1 MAGPAGQ
8 APQAGWPW
16 LARLAV
22 CWFLA
27 IGAGLALAVALPALG
42 GRVTDLANLLYAG
55 ARANLERK
63 LQDFEDKS
71 GIQLVIATVNSLEGN
86 DVEPIA
92 NELFRAW
99 KLGEKSKSN
108 GVLFLI
114 APNQRK
120 LRIEVGYGLEGTLT
134 DAISKIIIANAVVP
148 RFKANDYAGGIQ
160 RGVDDI
166 ITTLTADSA
175 DWQKRPNV
183 RLEDKQSLL
192 DAAMPFLIFMIFIFI
207 VVSMMRSAGA
217 GGGRRGGIGFIPT
230 GGFGGGGG
238 GFGGGFGGGGGFS
251 GGGGSSGGG
260 GASGDW

>member
-27 IGAGLALAVALPALG
+27 FGAGLALAVALPALG
-42 GRVTDLANLLYAG
+42 GRVTDLANLLDAG

-71 GIQLVIATVNSLEGN
+71 GIQLVVATVNSLEGN
-86 DVEPIA
+86 DVEPFA

-120 LRIEVGYGLEGTLT
+120 LRIEVGYGLAG
-134 DAISKIIIANAVVP
+134 SWAV
-148 RFKANDYAGGIQ
+148 
-160 RGVDDI
+160 
-166 ITTLTADSA
+166 
-175 DWQKRPNV
+175 
-183 RLEDKQSLL
+183 E
-192 DAAMPFLIFMIFIFI
+192 
-207 VVSMMRSAGA
+207 
-217 GGGRRGGIGFIPT
+217 
-230 GGFGGGGG
+230 
-238 GFGGGFGGGGGFS
+238 
-251 GGGGSSGGG
+251 
-260 GASGDW
+260 